1 MAETGKTAARLVS
14 DLMRELDLTREQA
27 LGLVGNLA
35 HESAGFKDLTENGV
49 GGKGGYGYAQW
60 TGSRRKEFESFA
72 KKEGLKP
79 SSYEANLGFMVKE
92 LRGKESGA
100 LRRIRQAETADQA
113 ASVAMKSYFR
123 PGTPHLDRRQD
134 WTNQFDASIPN
145 SALAAIDA
153 ASPPA
158 LPGRRPDSSLAFAP
172 KDRVGNFSTETR
184 YAAGAGRGAKGEIT
198 YKAPAPRPRMPM
210 GMISPGNINPDTRPT
225 VKNPDGSIS
234 TVRTISFNTD
244 GREVLIPTVVGNK
257 VVSDDE
263 AIDNYFRTG
272 QSFGSFKTPQAAT
285 AFAERLHNTQANQY
299 LPKTRVA
306 GGVQGIAGARRDA
319 SGSAT
324 VRPPAIS
331 GLTSRSVKTIPIAPG
346 NTRVPT
352 TNLEQLQ
359 LALERQAPNYVD
371 TATRVAQAQ
380 QSPVRVAG
388 PTTPPRPPVTVSG
401 AAKGYTAPVGRAS
414 GSVTLA
420 PRQVIAPKAPSN
432 APGQT
437 WGVGGAN
444 QAGTTRMGAPEP
456 SIMPAMR
463 EQMAAAVAA
472 QNAKPSVRVT
482 ATPIAGVQKAAS
494 GSVTYKAPTTG
505 PTQAQL
511 EAIRRVP
518 APISVSGS
526 AVGIPGAGKAASG
539 WISATGAPRD
549 LGSPQYGTPG
559 MGGGTLGANG
569 LAANAFV
576 EKKYNDRL
584 NTPALSAANGVGKT
598 PIQITVKGGA
608 SKTGPFLPLSA
619 DAGARARAN
628 ALIAANPI
636 PRTLPIAPRM
646 APVPLPR
653 PMQVSAPVSRSGRAP
668 VGITVLGGNPASR
681 VPGGLL
687 GMLFGGGAPVARIA
701 APAPASAGYITTPYE
716 QSWAQT
722 TENALMPS
730 YGSERRQ
737 TGY

>member
-1 MAETGKTAARLVS
+1 MATERIPRIGLPSDYYDRFGIKSIQSPQPNDPGFLDIFPSKTINPLAPGLRMQPPSNEAMMRGDRVRVAASDKAIIDTLIAEAVGEGDEGLAAVAWTILNRANEQGKTPQQVVNSGAYTGKKSPGSAAKRAQSDPKVRAKVEQIWNSVSTGKIPDPTGGATHYWAPQGMPGRKAPYWADEEASAAGRLKI
-14 DLMRELDLTREQA
+14 
-27 LGLVGNLA
+27 GNHVFLP
-35 HESAGFKDLTENGV
+35 KT
-49 GGKGGYGYAQW
+49 
-60 TGSRRKEFESFA
+60 T
-72 KKEGLKP
+72 
-79 SSYEANLGFMVKE
+79 
-92 LRGKESGA
+92 
-100 LRRIRQAETADQA
+100 
-113 ASVAMKSYFR
+113 
-123 PGTPHLDRRQD
+123 
-134 WTNQFDASIPN
+134 PN
-145 SALAAIDA
+145 SALAAIEQ
-153 ASPPA
+153 ASPLA
-158 LPGRRPDSSLAFAP
+158 LPSRRPDSSLAFAP
-172 KDRVGNFSTETR
+172 QGRTGSFSTQTA
-184 YAAGAGRGAKGEIT
+184 YAPGAAKGAT
-198 YKAPAPRPRMPM
+198 QSLTA
-210 GMISPGNINPDTRPT
+210 SPI
-225 VKNPDGSIS
+225 
-234 TVRTISFNTD
+234 
-244 GREVLIPTVVGNK
+244 
-257 VVSDDE
+257 
-263 AIDNYFRTG
+263 
-272 QSFGSFKTPQAAT
+272 
-285 AFAERLHNTQANQY
+285 
-299 LPKTRVA
+299 RVA

-359 LALERQAPNYVD
+359 LATERYAQDYVP
-371 TATRVAQAQ
+371 TQERLAQAI
-380 QSPVRVAG
+380 SAPVRVAG
-388 PTTPPRPPVTVSG
+388 PTTPPRTPVTVSG
-401 AAKGYTAPVGRAS
+401 PTQAQLQAIRNVDYPP
-414 GSVTLA
+414 SVLA
-420 PRQVIAPKAPSN
+420 GGPRLIPQAPSN

-444 QAGTTRMGAPEP
+444 QAGTTRMGASEP

-482 ATPIAGVQKAAS
+482 ATPIAGAQKAAS
-494 GSVTYKAPTTG
+494 GAVTYKAPTTG

-549 LGSPQYGTPG
+549 LGAPQYGTPG
-559 MGGGTLGANG
+559 MGGGTLGTSG
-569 LAANAFV
+569 LSANAFV

-584 NTPALSAANGVGKT
+584 TTPATTAINGAVKKDPLS
-598 PIQITVKGGA
+598 ITVAGGRA
-608 SKTGPFLPLSA
+608 ITGPMLPLPA

-653 PMQVSAPVSRSGRAP
+653 PPIQVDRNGQAIR
-668 VGITVLGGNPASR
+668 VLPPNQALWGQPQAQRG
-681 VPGGLL
+681 GGLL
-687 GMLFGGGAPVARIA
+687 AMLFGGAAPVAPVARSA
-701 APAPASAGYITTPYE
+701 VPQAPAPVSAGYITTPYE

-730 YGSERRQ
+730 AGGERRR

>member
-1 MAETGKTAARLVS
+1 MADTSKTATRLVN
-14 DLMRELDLTREQA
+14 DLMKELDLTREQA

-123 PGTPHLDRRQD
+123 PGTPHLDSRKD
-134 WTNQFDASIPN
+134 WTNQFASSIPN
-145 SALAAIDA
+145 SALSAIEGVA
-153 ASPPA
+153 PS
-158 LPGRRPDSSLAFAP
+158 LPTRRPDSSLAFAP
-172 KDRVGNFSTETR
+172 QGRTGSFSTQTA
-184 YAAGAGRGAKGEIT
+184 YAPGAAKGAT
-198 YKAPAPRPRMPM
+198 QSLTA
-210 GMISPGNINPDTRPT
+210 SPI
-225 VKNPDGSIS
+225 
-234 TVRTISFNTD
+234 
-244 GREVLIPTVVGNK
+244 
-257 VVSDDE
+257 
-263 AIDNYFRTG
+263 
-272 QSFGSFKTPQAAT
+272 
-285 AFAERLHNTQANQY
+285 
-299 LPKTRVA
+299 RVA

-388 PTTPPRPPVTVSG
+388 PATPVRPPVTVSG

-482 ATPIAGVQKAAS
+482 AAPIAGAQKAAS
-494 GSVTYKAPTTG
+494 GAVTYKAPTTG

-559 MGGGTLGANG
+559 MGGGTLGASG

-576 EKKYNDRL
+576 DKKYNDRL
-584 NTPALSAANGVGKT
+584 TPPAVAAINGAVKA

-608 SKTGPFLPLSA
+608 SKTGPFLPLPA

-653 PMQVSAPVSRSGRAP
+653 PMQISAPVSRSGRAP

-681 VPGGLL
+681 APGGLL

>member
-35 HESAGFKDLTENGV
+35 HESAGFKDLSENGV
-49 GGKGGYGYAQW
+49 KGKGGYGYAQW
-60 TGSRRKEFESFA
+60 TGPRRKEFESYA
-72 KKEGLKP
+72 KAQGLKP

-123 PGTPHLDRRQD
+123 PGKPMLDRRQD
-134 WTNQFDASIPN
+134 WTNQFASSIPN
-145 SALAAIDA
+145 SALSAIEGVA
-153 ASPPA
+153 PS
-158 LPGRRPDSSLAFAP
+158 LPTRRPDSSLAFAP
-172 KDRVGNFSTETR
+172 QGRTGSFSTQTA
-184 YAAGAGRGAKGEIT
+184 YAPGAAKGAT
-198 YKAPAPRPRMPM
+198 QSLTA
-210 GMISPGNINPDTRPT
+210 SPI
-225 VKNPDGSIS
+225 
-234 TVRTISFNTD
+234 
-244 GREVLIPTVVGNK
+244 
-257 VVSDDE
+257 
-263 AIDNYFRTG
+263 
-272 QSFGSFKTPQAAT
+272 
-285 AFAERLHNTQANQY
+285 
-299 LPKTRVA
+299 RVA

-444 QAGTTRMGAPEP
+444 QAGTTRMGASEP

-482 ATPIAGVQKAAS
+482 ATPIAGAQKAAS
-494 GSVTYKAPTTG
+494 GSVTYKAPATG

-518 APISVSGS
+518 APVSVSGS
-526 AVGIPGAGKAASG
+526 AIGIPGAGKAASG

-569 LAANAFV
+569 LSANAFV

-584 NTPALSAANGVGKT
+584 NTPALSAANGVDKT

-608 SKTGPFLPLSA
+608 SKTGPFLPLPA

-653 PMQVSAPVSRSGRAP
+653 PMQISAPVSRSGRAP

-681 VPGGLL
+681 APGGLL